1 MGTANRT
8 EKDEPEQQE
17 KSLTAEEA
25 TSRIDS
31 LRHVYD
37 EGYISRTK
45 FETMARWIKA
55 RVKRSADPADE
66 RRLHSPK

>member
-1 MGTANRT
+1 MGKANRT

-37 EGYISRTK
+37 DGYISGGMLEALTRSI
-45 FETMARWIKA
+45 RA
-55 RVKRSADPADE
+55 RVKWNR
-66 RRLHSPK
+66 